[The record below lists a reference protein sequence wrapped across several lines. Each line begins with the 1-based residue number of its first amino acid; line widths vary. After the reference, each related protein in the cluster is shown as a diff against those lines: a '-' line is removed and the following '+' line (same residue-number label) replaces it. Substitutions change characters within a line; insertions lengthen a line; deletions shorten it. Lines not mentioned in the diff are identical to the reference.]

1 MERCELDI
9 DGVLFN
15 GVRIPTPNG
24 AILLIQGRAA
34 NLGCG
39 YFSTAAADKFG
50 DRFTIVT
57 GVGCFADMVEA
68 KVIAASAAA
77 SACGVKLG
85 MSGKEALLAM
95 EKL

>member
-15 GVRIPTPNG
+15 GVRIPTQNG

-39 YFSTAAADKFG
+39 YFSTAAADKLG
-50 DRFTIVT
+50 DRFAVVT

-68 KVIAASAAA
+68 KVTAMSSAAA
-77 SACGVKLG
+77 ACGVEIG
-85 MSGKEALLAM
+85 MSGRAALLTM
-95 EKL
+95 EKR